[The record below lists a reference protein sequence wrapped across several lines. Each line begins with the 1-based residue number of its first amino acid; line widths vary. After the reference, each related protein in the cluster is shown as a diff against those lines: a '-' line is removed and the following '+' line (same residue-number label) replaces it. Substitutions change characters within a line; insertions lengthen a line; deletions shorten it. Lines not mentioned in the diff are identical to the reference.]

1 MSVKKNAVGD
11 QNPIYNKNILIAVD
25 ESSNARRAVFYV
37 ARLLGGLP
45 GFRIYLL
52 HVLSPPEDDFFPTA
66 ADKNAYVQKHRREI
80 ERVLEEYR
88 QILTDSGFAAE
99 AVSSHTP
106 ERYCPSIADCI
117 LAEREMLQQ
126 STIVIG
132 RQGVS
137 RQEEFLFGSVSSK
150 IVNKAKGCTVWVVE

>member
-1 MSVKKNAVGD
+1 MSAEKIGAGD
-11 QNPIYNKNILIAVD
+11 SNPIFNKDILIAVD

-45 GFRIYLL
+45 GFRIDLL
-52 HVLSPPEDDFFPTA
+52 HVLSPPEEDFFPSA
-66 ADKNAYVQKHRREI
+66 AARDAYVQKHRREI
-80 ERVLEEYR
+80 ERVIEEYR
-88 QILTDSGFAAE
+88 QILIDNGFAAE
-99 AVSSHTP
+99 AVSTHTP

-117 LAEREMLQQ
+117 IAEKETLQP

-137 RQEEFLFGSVSSK
+137 RQEEFLFGSVSNK